1 MSNEQTRDELLRELT
16 EKAKTLW
23 GDARA
28 AELSRTLETT
38 ASQLIEVRQDLP
50 NRDLEPGFF
59 Q

>member
-1 MSNEQTRDELLRELT
+1 MSTEQSRDELLRELT
-16 EKAKTLW
+16 EKAKALW

-38 ASQLIEVRQDLP
+38 ASQLIEVRQDMP
-50 NRDLEPGFF
+50 ERDVEPGFF

>member
-1 MSNEQTRDELLRELT
+1 MSNQQSRDDLLRELT
-16 EKAKTLW
+16 DKAKALW

-38 ASQLIEVRQDLP
+38 ASQLIEVRQHLP
-50 NRDLEPGFF
+50 ERDVEPGFF

>member
-1 MSNEQTRDELLRELT
+1 MNNEQTRDELLKELT
-16 EKAKTLW
+16 EKAKALW

-38 ASQLIEVRQDLP
+38 ASQLVEVRQDLP
-50 NRDLEPGFF
+50 ERDVEPGFF

>member
-1 MSNEQTRDELLRELT
+1 MSHQQGRDELLKELT
-16 EKAKTLW
+16 EKAKALW

-38 ASQLIEVRQDLP
+38 ASQLIEVRQHLP
-50 NRDLEPGFF
+50 ERDVEPGFF